1 MSCTK
6 RASLFILAALLF
18 ACSRSPQPPQEVP
31 APKATASKQAAS
43 KEITESQALDL
54 LLAALKRRKVADLDC
69 LEFMA
74 ETDDPAVLKA
84 EQWEFAAHE
93 IHDQRCGGDPAV
105 SPVRDRY
112 QVSSA
117 GKVKV
122 YNAAEGEFEKFK

>member
-1 MSCTK
+1 MPFTK
-6 RASLFILAALLF
+6 RASLFIFAALLLG
-18 ACSRSPQPPQEVP
+18 CSRSPQPPQEAP
-31 APKATASKQAAS
+31 ASKTTASKQAAS

-54 LLAALKRRKVADLDC
+54 LLAGLKRRKVADLDC

-74 ETDDPAVLKA
+74 ETDDPAVSKA

-93 IHDQRCGGDPAV
+93 IHDKRCGGDPGV

-112 QVSSA
+112 QISSA

-122 YNAAEGEFEKFK
+122 YDAAEGEFKKF